1 MKHRY
6 SPPLAEQLFVLE
18 KVNHW
23 EALFALPAFAHADGD
38 VAQAVLSAGA
48 EFTRGVLGPLNSVG
62 DEHGCRLENG
72 RVITAPGFPQAYQ
85 EFTAGGWPGLDMPEK
100 YGGQDL
106 PLSVQVAFAEM
117 VNGACVSFG
126 MLPIMLRAG
135 SRLLLDHAEPAL
147 AEKIVPKLVSGEW
160 AATICITEPHAGSD
174 VGRLRTQAVP
184 RSDGT
189 YALTG
194 TKIFISFADQD
205 ITDQIIHF
213 VLART
218 PNGPAGTQG
227 ISLFVVPARRFED
240 GVINGVSVSRLE
252 KKMGLKASPTCV
264 FNLEGAVGWRIGPE
278 CQGLK
283 CMFTMVNLMRLEVS
297 IQGVALAQAAT
308 DRALTYAGE
317 RLQGGR
323 ADQPPVP
330 INTHAD
336 VQRILMIMQARTRA
350 MRALVFQTA
359 HWLDL
364 ARAAKD
370 EKQRNEAK
378 QLAETLLPV
387 CKTCGAE
394 AAFEVSSMAVQ
405 VFGGH
410 GYVHDG
416 GVEQY
421 VRDSRVFGIYE
432 GTSGIQSLDLLT
444 RKVLRDGGARYRL
457 LTDTMRT
464 DVERH
469 SSNPKLS
476 VLAAALED
484 GIGCLDECTQWLQ
497 KRVAAHSRDAEWAA
511 TDYLQLIG
519 LVAGAW
525 MWLRMAAAADTGEEE
540 DAQRHM
546 LAHFYF
552 NWLLPQSFVYEARI
566 RQGEPKA
573 VG

>member
-1 MKHRY
+1 MSHGY
-6 SPPLAEQLFVLE
+6 SPPLAEQLFLLE
-18 KVNHW
+18 RVSPW
-23 EALFALPAFAHADGD
+23 RDLFALAPFAHGDAD
-38 VAQAVLSAGA
+38 VASAVLTGGA
-48 EFTRGVLGPLNSVG
+48 EFTRGVLAPLNVVG

-72 RVITAPGFPQAYQ
+72 RVITAPGFAQAYR
-85 EFTAGGWPGLDMPEK
+85 EFAAGGWPGLDMPEQF
-100 YGGQDL
+100 GGQDL

-117 VNGACVSFG
+117 VNGACVAFG

-135 SRLLLDHAEPAL
+135 SRLLLDHGSPAL
-147 AEKIVPKLVSGEW
+147 VERIVPKLVSGEW

-184 RSDGT
+184 KDDGS

-194 TKIFISFADQD
+194 TKIFISYGDHDF
-205 ITDQIIHF
+205 TDQIIHL

-218 PNGPAGTQG
+218 PDAPAGTQG
-227 ISLFVVPARRFED
+227 ISLFVVPSRRFDD
-240 GVINGVSVSRLE
+240 GAVNGVSVSRLE

-264 FNLEGAVGWRIGPE
+264 FNMDGAVGWRVGPE

-308 DRALTYAGE
+308 ERALTYAGE

-323 ADQPPVP
+323 PDQAPVA
-330 INTHAD
+330 IGSHAD
-336 VQRILMIMQARTRA
+336 VQRMLLIMQARTRA

-364 ARAAKD
+364 VRAAPD
-370 EKQRNEAK
+370 GKQRNAAR
-378 QLAETLLPV
+378 QLAGTMLPV

-394 AAFEVSSMAVQ
+394 TAFEVASLAVQ

-410 GYVHDG
+410 GYVHDA

-421 VRDSRVFGIYE
+421 VRDSRVMAIYE
-432 GTSGIQSLDLLT
+432 GTSGIQALDLLT
-444 RKVLRDGGARYRL
+444 RKVLRDGGARYQL
-457 LTDTMRT
+457 LTDAMRA

-469 SSNPKLS
+469 KANPK
-476 VLAAALED
+476 VTTLAAALDAAVRRMD
-484 GIGCLDECTQWLQ
+484 GCTEWLQ
-497 KRVAAHSRDAEWAA
+497 QRVAARPRDAEWAA
-511 TDYLQLIG
+511 TDYLHLMG

-525 MWLRMAAAADTGEEE
+525 MWLRMAAVADSGSAE
-540 DAQRHM
+540 DRQRHT
-546 LAHFYF
+546 LARFYC
-552 NWLLPQSFVYEARI
+552 NWLLPQSSVHETRI
-566 RQGEPKA
+566 RLGSA
-573 VG
+573 AIDS